1 MKLIKFTTQNLVC
14 YHAKDSVGNSHY
26 QIYELDKYDKPVCIY
41 VDRSTMH
48 LADELPLDITTYKFF
63 EELKELIELL
73 YKLN

>member
-1 MKLIKFTTQNLVC
+1 MVIKFTTEHLVC
-14 YHAKDSVGNSHY
+14 YQTKDGVGNSHH
-26 QIYELDKYDKPVCIY
+26 QIYELDKYDKPICIY

-48 LADELPLDITTYKFF
+48 LADELPLDITRYKFF